1 MDILGTHLDPMGRL
15 ASDLGNR
22 PERRVRRND
31 KEVDAWRILNRR
43 GKLLVER
50 RRLSQRLI
58 HLEIRADEKK
68 ACH

>member
-1 MDILGTHLDPMGRL
+1 VDILGTHPDPMARL

-22 PERRVRRND
+22 PERRVRLND
-31 KEVDAWRILNRR
+31 KEVDSWRILNRR
-43 GKLLVER
+43 EKLLVER